1 VVTKRSGLI
10 LKQARRAAGLTQ
22 AELEARSGVPKS
34 AISMY
39 ETGFRQP
46 GADAFLHLLDATG
59 SRVTVSRFSDE
70 QFRRGRVFSDLLR
83 FASELP
89 HRWPGDD
96 VRFPAEVWRR

>member
-1 VVTKRSGLI
+1 MTNRSGLI
-10 LKQARRAAGLTQ
+10 LREARRAAGLTQ
-22 AELEARSGVPKS
+22 AELEARSGVPKA

-39 ETGFRQP
+39 ETGVRQP
-46 GADAFLHLLDATG
+46 RADAFLRLLHATG

-70 QFRRGRVFSDLLR
+70 QLRRGRVFSDLLR

-96 VRFPAEVWRR
+96 IRFPAEVWRS